1 MSSPAAEDMWRNRI
15 PWKVNGVGETI
26 PLVDLRAQYQ
36 PLKEEILDA
45 ISNVLAGMQ
54 LFLGENVQGFEAEF
68 AKYCGTQDAVGLG
81 SGTEA
86 LHLALLACGIGPGD
100 EVITVSHTF
109 IATVEAIRLLDATPV
124 LVDIDPNTYTI
135 DVNQIERRITPQTK
149 AIMPVHLYGQ
159 PADMDP
165 ILAVAQNYRLVV
177 VEDACQAHGAEYKG
191 RRAGSL
197 GDVGCFSFYF
207 SKNLGA
213 YGEAGMCVT
222 NSPEIARR
230 LRMLRDHGSEEKYY
244 HSAMGVN
251 ARLDEIQA
259 AVLRVKLRRLD
270 EWNEAR
276 RSSACLYNELLK
288 DSPVLTPNEAEY
300 AKHVYH
306 LYVIRTPYRDDLK
319 AYLQERGI
327 ATGIHYPV
335 PIHLQTAWRRDD
347 RQLED
352 LPITE
357 SYAREILSLPMFPEM
372 TSEQVASVVNAINTF
387 YRMKT

>member
-1 MSSPAAEDMWRNRI
+1 MT
-15 PWKVNGVGETI
+15 ETI

-36 PLKEEILDA
+36 PLKEEILTA
-45 ISNVLAGMQ
+45 IGDVLDSME
-54 LFLGENVQGFEAEF
+54 LFLGKNVRRFEREF
-68 AKYCGTQDAVGLG
+68 ADYCGARDAVGVG

-86 LHLALLACGIGPGD
+86 LHLALLGCGIGPGD
-100 EVITVSHTF
+100 EVITASHTF
-109 IATVEAIRLLDATPV
+109 VATVEAICLAGATPI
-124 LVDIDPNTYTI
+124 LVDIDPDMYTI
-135 DVNQIERRITPQTK
+135 DVGQIEDKVTSNTK
-149 AIMPVHLYGQ
+149 GIIPVHLYGQ

-165 ILAVAQNYRLVV
+165 ILAIAEKYGLVV

-191 RRAGSL
+191 RRTGSL

-213 YGEAGMCVT
+213 YGEAGICVT
-222 NSPEIARR
+222 NDPEIARR

-244 HSAMGVN
+244 HSVMGVN

-259 AVLRVKLRRLD
+259 AILRVKLSRLD

-276 RSSACLYNELLK
+276 RRNAYLYNELLG
-288 DSPVLTPNEAEY
+288 DSSVVTPDEVEY

-306 LYVIRTPYRDDLK
+306 LYVIRTAQRDK
-319 AYLQERGI
+319 LQEYLRERNI

-335 PIHLQTAWRRDD
+335 PIHLQTAWRRGDH
-347 RQLED
+347 QMED

-357 SYAREILSLPMFPEM
+357 RYAREILSLPMFPEM
-372 TSEQVASVVNAINTF
+372 TAEQVASVVNAINTF
-387 YRMKT
+387 YGMKT